1 MTGDGR
7 FCIEF
12 WTYRPETVEKWWK
25 IHRGG
30 PIRQENGVGRHWI
43 RYWRQHLKIK
53 IVWTG
58 WFALILEEVMRTILP
73 TEQSADFRHWRQHRR
88 DDWIGFGTHDW
99 HFRRNLSKK
108 WLFRRKCIDLISSP
122 FRHDWSICNSSIDS
136 IYRIDCELFRSILIC
151 DRRHDFDSITT
162 IWIATRIIIRI
173 REHRRSVV
181 DPIRYL
187 KIVRHHSIRQ
197 ENVSPPFDCH
207 SIRQIDRFA
216 IRRSIRF
223 IELIANCFDQWFLI
237 AIRKF
242 RDHIR
247 SGTISHAIRKFN
259 SVAGLLLKS
268 VALWA
273 EKVWCS

>member
-136 IYRIDCELFRSILIC
+136 IYRIDCELFRSMIFNRHPKIPWPHSI
-151 DRRHDFDSITT
+151 RHDFS
-162 IWIATRIIIRI
+162 R
-173 REHRRSVV
+173 H
-181 DPIRYL
+181 P
-187 KIVRHHSIRQ
+187 KIQFRG
-197 ENVSPPFDCH
+197 
-207 SIRQIDRFA
+207 RFA
-216 IRRSIRF
+216 LKKCCPLS
-223 IELIANCFDQWFLI
+223 
-237 AIRKF
+237 RK
-242 RDHIR
+242 
-247 SGTISHAIRKFN
+247 SLVLVEKF
-259 SVAGLLLKS
+259 SDFKKVLPF
-268 VALWA
+268 WA
-273 EKVWCS
+273 ESRKSLVLVENFSV